1 MGATHPPPKLVS
13 TFAPFRGHPSESHP
27 HLHPV
32 SATLPTFT
40 RLALLSG
47 IPMRRPFFFLA
58 ATLVTFTTS
67 AFARDYRV
75 TLAAPTADLAGQ
87 VVAFTLPADAPK
99 SASLRDSSGQIVPL
113 QIDADGTARFIIATQ
128 KSGAAL
134 AYTFTSAPATPP
146 PTAPAPGVAF
156 TRDPADLRFTI
167 GGAPVLSYRLDRA
180 AVPRSD
186 IKPEI
191 FRAGYI
197 HPVFS
202 PAGKLVTDDY
212 PSNHV
217 HHHGIWA
224 PWTKTSFQGR
234 SPDFWNMQNKTG
246 AEDLVA
252 IDRTWSGPVHGGLEA
267 RLHSVDLSA
276 PTPITA
282 LNTTWSLTLY
292 AVPAAATT
300 TPVRMF
306 DLTVTHTC
314 ATSDA
319 LQLPQY
325 HYGGFGLRGSA
336 AWNGPGE
343 AARFLTSAGLT
354 DRIKGNDSR
363 ARWCYLGGAVTP
375 TGDLA
380 GTAVLG
386 HPDNFRAPQPVRL
399 HPDMPYFS
407 FVPQQLGAFAIPPG
421 KPYVARFRFIV
432 TDGAPD
438 RAFLDAC
445 WRAYAEPAVVTLA
458 PL

>member
-1 MGATHPPPKLVS
+1 L
-13 TFAPFRGHPSESHP
+13 
-27 HLHPV
+27 PV
-32 SATLPTFT
+32 ASQ
-40 RLALLSG
+40 LALLK
-47 IPMRRPFFFLA
+47 IYPMPR
-58 ATLVTFTTS
+58 ATLRFGCLLLSLV
-67 AFARDYRV
+67 APAIARDYRLNV
-75 TLAAPTADLAGQ
+75 VAIDADRAGQ
-87 VVAFTLPADAPK
+87 VVAFALPADAAK
-99 SASLRDSSGQIVPL
+99 FARLHDAEGHVVPL
-113 QIDADGTARFIIATQ
+113 QIDADGTARFIITAQ

-134 AYTFTSAPATPP
+134 AFTLTAQSTTLS
-146 PTAPAPGVAF
+146 TAPALGVAF

-167 GGAPVLSYRLDRA
+167 GGAPVLSYHVDRD

-217 HHHGIWA
+217 HHHGIWT

-234 SPDFWNMQNKTG
+234 TIDFWNMQNKTG
-246 AEDLVA
+246 AEDLIAV
-252 IDRTWSGPVHGGLEA
+252 DRTWSGPVHGGLEA
-267 RLHSVDLSA
+267 RLRMVDLSA

-282 LNTTWSLTLY
+282 LNETWQLTLY
-292 AVPAAATT
+292 DVPSLPH
-300 TPVRMF
+300 PVRMF
-306 DLTVTHTC
+306 DLVVTQTC
-314 ATSDA
+314 ATADPV
-319 LQLPQY
+319 QPQKY
-325 HYGGFGLRGSA
+325 VYGGFGLRGA
-336 AWNGPGE
+336 GAWNGPGD
-343 AARFLTSAGLT
+343 AARFLTSEGFT

-363 ARWCYLGGAVTP
+363 ARWCYLGGNVE
-375 TGDLA
+375 GGGMA
-380 GTAVLG
+380 GTTVLG

-399 HPDMPYFS
+399 HPNMPYFS
-407 FVPQQLGAFAIPPG
+407 FAPQQLGDFSIEPG

-445 WRAYAEPAVVTLA
+445 WQGYATPAVATLT